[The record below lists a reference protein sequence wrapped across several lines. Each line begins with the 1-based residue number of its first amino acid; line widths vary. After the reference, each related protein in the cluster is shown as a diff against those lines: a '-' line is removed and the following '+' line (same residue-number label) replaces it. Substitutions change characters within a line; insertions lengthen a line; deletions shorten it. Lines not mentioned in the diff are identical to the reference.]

1 MKIVSSTKQNVF
13 MNIDVVNVQGKIV
26 DTIELDPFVF
36 DGKVNSELIH
46 QAVVTY
52 LSNQRKGLACTKT
65 RGEVS
70 GGGRKPWRQKG
81 TGRARAGSTRSPLW
95 RKGGIT
101 FGPKP
106 HSFYKDFPKK
116 MKISALKSAL
126 NSKANDK
133 EIIVLD
139 NLDVS
144 SGKTKDF
151 FKIVQNL
158 KLDNAKLRFVVS
170 ILGDN
175 LKRAYRNIKSVG
187 IGTARNLNTYDALDC
202 KNIIFTKAALLDV
215 QERVKKCLA

>member
-1 MKIVSSTKQNVF
+1 MKIVSTAKQNVF